1 MNQTGSRT
9 VTPPAPAPAAPL
21 SATRPSAA
29 PGTPQTT
36 GFDVHQHLWPS
47 SLIEAL
53 RARNRPPMLRD
64 WTLHLTG
71 EPPYQ
76 VKPGD
81 HDVEARALSNDNA
94 LALVSL
100 SCPLGLE
107 NLPSGEAT
115 ALLDSWHTGAAA
127 LPTGFG
133 AWASVQYREPD
144 LDGLAELLATG
155 FVGLQVPAT
164 WLATPHLLEELTPVL
179 AVCERADRP
188 VLVHPGAVPGPEA
201 VLDSGPV
208 RELPGWWPALVD
220 YPAQQQAAWWSW
232 HQTGR
237 ALLPRLRIGFVAGAG
252 LAPLHHERLHAR
264 GGRFG
269 TIDPGVFVETSS
281 YGPQAVDALIRIL
294 GIDAVIRGSDR
305 PYAEPVPFGFGN
317 AADQAINVTNPRRFL
332 FGGTP

>member
-1 MNQTGSRT
+1 MLHNLDQNGAEGSR
-9 VTPPAPAPAAPL
+9 VTADE
-21 SATRPSAA
+21 S
-29 PGTPQTT
+29 TT
-36 GFDVHQHLWPS
+36 IDVHQHLWPAT
-47 SLIEAL
+47 LIEAL
-53 RARNRPPMLRD
+53 RARNRPPMLRG

-81 HDVEARALSNDNA
+81 HDVEARALTSDGE
-94 LALVSL
+94 LALISL

-107 NLPSGEAT
+107 DLPTVEAD
-115 ALLDSWHTGAAA
+115 ALLAGWHTGAAA

-133 AWASVQYREPD
+133 AWAAVQYRDPD
-144 LDGLAELLATG
+144 LAGLATLLADG

-164 WLATPHLLEELTPVL
+164 WLATPHLLERLTPVL
-179 AVCERADRP
+179 AVCEQADRP
-188 VLVHPGAVPGPEA
+188 VLVHPGAVPALDLPALDGGPTT
-201 VLDSGPV
+201 
-208 RELPGWWPALVD
+208 ELPGWWPALVD
-220 YPAQQQAAWWSW
+220 YPAQQQAAWWAW
-232 HQTGR
+232 HEVGR
-237 ALLPRLRIGFVAGAG
+237 KLLPRLRIGFVAGAG

-281 YGPQAVDALIRIL
+281 YGPQAIDALIRIL

-317 AADQAINVTNPRRFL
+317 AAEHAINATNPRRFL